1 MKIDKKKRDSTT
13 ARRTIHAFFICFS
26 KLLQEEPFEKIS
38 VSDICN
44 EAHIPRATFYNY
56 FNDKEDLL
64 ASYCSSFL
72 DTMSMKPPAKETN
85 IEEYARYAMR
95 TLLMNLSR
103 DQEVHRRIYQK
114 NEQGKFLQELKHCMH
129 SKLKEYFDSTD
140 QHILDMPMDLEIDL
154 LSNLFITL
162 SEWWLFNS
170 DTYDCEEFVDKFCQ
184 LIR

>member
-1 MKIDKKKRDSTT
+1 MYNVASFLSQIKVIFEVILYENRQKSAIPQQQEER
-13 ARRTIHAFFICFS
+13 FMLFICFS

-44 EAHIPRATFYNY
+44 EAHIPRATFYTH

-103 DQEVHRRIYQK
+103 DQEVYRRIYQK

-140 QHILDMPMDLEIDL
+140 QHILIASMDLEIDL

-162 SEWWLFNS
+162 SEWLF
-170 DTYDCEEFVDKFCQ
+170 
-184 LIR
+184 